1 MQEMYT
7 LEEVAEKLDMSLVTI
22 RRYAGTGKIDAT
34 KIKGKG
40 NILFVYQKELDRYSD
55 EMNKTNRQIILS
67 IPKLLKDQM
76 IHLGLNSK
84 RDMNEWITKAIEEKL
99 KRGN

>member
-67 IPKLLKDQM
+67 VPKLLKDKM

-84 RDMNEWITKAIEEKL
+84 REMNEWITKAIEEKL
-99 KRGN
+99 KRSN